1 MMGDTSVCMVNG
13 WLYVNGQRIVRVI
26 ELSIPPPDSYAVAA
40 ASLPLARHQQGT
52 CDRRRSSD
60 PFATRSATGTGTE
73 SRRRCGSIFQ
83 FSRVCFDFAFLQRNQ
98 AVEQQHEAIHAV
110 ERARKEADQR
120 RREAEKHRR
129 EAEQRRREAD
139 QRRREAEK
147 RRREA
152 EQRRREADQ
161 RRRMIEQHR
170 NEARREDEQLRQA
183 IVRFG
188 AQVSGRECRGSSTD
202 CTDESNRR
210 IYGANCLLSDAPDA
224 GSAYRWRTSC
234 TDDCETHN
242 GAH

>member
-120 RREAEKHRR
+120 RREAEK
-129 EAEQRRREAD
+129 
-139 QRRREAEK
+139 